1 MKKVLPLLMVLAFAG
16 CKKDN
21 DTTGLL
27 TRSWQVTAI
36 TMKTAADETISRV
49 INSCDDSRIYTFR
62 ENGSFLSEPSPGC
75 IINGPTEVLN
85 GAWKVFDKNILKVEA
100 QGGSSAIYLDADIVM
115 LTKSKLVLRTGITL
129 DGREGVRGV
138 GGGGFG
144 GGFGVSQLITEFSA
158 R

>member
-1 MKKVLPLLMVLAFAG
+1 MNKVLLLLIVLAFAA

-21 DTTGLL
+21 DATGLL

-36 TMKTAADETISRV
+36 TMKTETCEKISRA

-62 ENGSFLSEPSPGC
+62 QDGSFLSEPSADC
-75 IINGPTEVLN
+75 ILNGPTEVFN
-85 GAWKVFDKNILKVEA
+85 GTWTLIDKNILKVDA
-100 QGGSSAIYLDADIVM
+100 QGGSSAMYLDSDIVM
-115 LTKSKLVLRTGITL
+115 LTKSKLVLRTWLTL
-129 DGREGVRGV
+129 DGRAVFRGG

-144 GGFGVSQLITEFSA
+144 GLQSIAEFSA